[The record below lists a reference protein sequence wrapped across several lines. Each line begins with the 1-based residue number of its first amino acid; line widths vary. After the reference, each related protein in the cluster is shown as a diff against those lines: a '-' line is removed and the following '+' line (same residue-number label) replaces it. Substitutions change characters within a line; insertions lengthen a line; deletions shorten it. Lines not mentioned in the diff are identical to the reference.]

1 MPPLENHMGLSASGW
16 NFLPGTPT
24 VLSTDHSAQ
33 EAVAGPSALVFGDS
47 SLCCPLRAPERTLKQ
62 CLALSLHVEGI

>member
-1 MPPLENHMGLSASGW
+1 MGLGTSGW
-16 NFLPGTPT
+16 NFHPGTPT

-33 EAVAGPSALVFGDS
+33 EAVAGPSALVFGES

-62 CLALSLHVEGI
+62 CLALSLPVEGI